1 MAAGGG
7 EFMNVNILAT
17 FGSAA
22 AILLALW
29 TIMSNFDKRN
39 ADRFEALQRQIDGG
53 RTDVQNL
60 RTDLQKQID
69 ASKEVLRA
77 ELRAMKAEV
86 TAEIE
91 KQANRRVV

>member
-1 MAAGGG
+1 
-7 EFMNVNILAT
+7 MNVNILAT